1 MPDEQRAIDDPRR
14 SPVPGEGPQ
23 RAWSTKDDDDRPADS
38 KPKGS
43 LWDRFLHLMGIVGT
57 DRRGGPGG

>member
-1 MPDEQRAIDDPRR
+1 MDEQRKAMNVERPTE
-14 SPVPGEGPQ
+14 PGEAT
-23 RAWSTKDDDDRPADS
+23 RRERWARDDNAPVVE
-38 KPKGS
+38 PKRSAS